1 MRENN
6 SFAQSDLDSD
16 FEYNFDLN
24 PFSFILDTVHWLV
37 VTPVKVS
44 KHVLNWA
51 SARLHRIQSDQ
62 NYRRTFKGPVC
73 MLK

>member
-1 MRENN
+1 MRENKR
-6 SFAQSDLDSD
+6 FAQSDLDND

-24 PFSFILDTVHWLV
+24 PFNFIIDTIHWLV

-44 KHVLNWA
+44 KYIFNWA
-51 SARLHRIQSDQ
+51 SARLHRIQADQ